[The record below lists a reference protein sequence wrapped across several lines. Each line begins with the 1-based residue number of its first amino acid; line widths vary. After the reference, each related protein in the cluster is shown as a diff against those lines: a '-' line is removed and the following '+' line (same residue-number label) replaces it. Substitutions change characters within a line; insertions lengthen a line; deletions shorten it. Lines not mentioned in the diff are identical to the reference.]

1 MARPYRILLLYVL
14 MPAVALF
21 AQTPQVV
28 IDVVCDSSCYVTP
41 PRPHNTKPLPK
52 APKKVLNPLPDTFC
66 YSAYD
71 LYWKITVHDTAVSGE
86 VDDLTDLYSLTEDI
100 LMFRGNAFRSTPFVG
115 SVAGYPDTLIID
127 WTFNTGYDS
136 RPSGFGSWGGGNGW
150 TGQPLFVRW
159 SDSLYN
165 RFLSEPKNLTK
176 NFARDEIIVASLC
189 SRLYFINFETGDSS
203 RRSIFLGNPIKG
215 TPSIDPTY
223 NGNIYIGQG
232 VPCQRPFGALVVNL
246 FKHKRTHFERQDNK
260 AWRDWGAYD
269 SSPIRVGNFL
279 FRPGENGTLYKY
291 RIIGDSLKLHTT
303 MRYTMR
309 YRNMKFES
317 AGMEASMA
325 VYRNYGYIA
334 DNFGDVLCVNL
345 NTMKPVWHYYNY
357 DDTDGS
363 LVLQWE
369 DDGLF
374 LYTGCEVDH
383 QGAKGLCYFVKLDA
397 LTGKRVWQQTFAC
410 NKVSMGEKH
419 FDGGMYSTPLPGVG
433 NCKDLI
439 FFNLVTNDG
448 PGMKGDFVAV
458 RRSDGEVVYRTQLQH
473 YAWSSPVAMLNEYGD
488 MFVITFDTQGRVYL
502 IDAFSGEILMCKK
515 IGLNFE
521 ASPIVVGNSVVIGSR
536 GRTIYKMT
544 FKQNPYVNNSN
555 SKYDW

>member
-14 MPAVALF
+14 LPAVALF

-41 PRPHNTKPLPK
+41 PRPHNARPRNKGTQ
-52 APKKVLNPLPDTFC
+52 KVLSPLPDTFY

-71 LYWKITVHDTAVSGE
+71 LYWKITVHDTGVSGDL
-86 VDDLTDLYSLTEDI
+86 DDLTDLYSLTDDI

-115 SVAGYPDTLIID
+115 SVAGYPDTLVID

-136 RPSGFGSWGGGNGW
+136 RQSGFGSWGGGNGW

-159 SDSLYN
+159 TDSLYN
-165 RFLSEPKNLTK
+165 RFLSEPRNLTK
-176 NFARDEIIVASLC
+176 DFTSEEIIVASLC

-232 VPCQRPFGALVVNL
+232 VPCQRPFGAMVVNL
-246 FKHKRTHFERQDNK
+246 FKHKITHFERQDNK

-291 RIIGDSLKLHTT
+291 RISGDSLKLHTT

-419 FDGGMYSTPLPGVG
+419 FDGGMYSTPLPGAG

-473 YAWSSPVAMLNEYGD
+473 YAWSSPVAMLNEFGD

-502 IDAFSGEILMCKK
+502 IDAFSGEILLCKK
-515 IGLNFE
+515 ILQK
-521 ASPIVVGNSVVIGSR
+521 I
-536 GRTIYKMT
+536 
-544 FKQNPYVNNSN
+544 
-555 SKYDW
+555 